1 MGTSWS
7 DCGFWSMVM
16 QSYKSSC
23 CLLEKDEL
31 VVMCQSRHA
40 SHRVSKLLVLFG
52 KKWLERGLDVRHNA
66 SPEVLESRSRT
77 RDCVGTGVDN
87 AGRTA
92 LSESWMERG
101 FRTLTRELM
110 ERSIEKN
117 VG

>member
-7 DCGFWSMVM
+7 HCGFWSMVM

-52 KKWLERGLDVRHNA
+52 KKWLERGLDVRPQCFA
-66 SPEVLESRSRT
+66 RGLGVKKEDEGLCG
-77 RDCVGTGVDN
+77 DGVDN
-87 AGRTA
+87 DGRTA

-101 FRTLTRELM
+101 FRILTRELM
-110 ERSIEKN
+110 ERSVEKN
-117 VG
+117 VV